1 MPFLF
6 SESLFLFF
14 SSVPFSFIII
24 LMKRILDYTITN
36 EYENFTIRE
45 FLTEKG
51 YPKGL
56 RAHLFRTE
64 GVLFRNG
71 EAGHSSDRL
80 KASDKLKIIL
90 EESMPETYPAPENT
104 PLSIL
109 YEDKDILVINKP
121 AHMPVHPSMTHYEHT
136 LANAVFYYLGSKK
149 EAGPFRCINRL
160 DKDTTGITVL
170 AKHSLSG
177 GILGRQMNERK
188 IHRTYLAIVRGITP
202 ESGTITAPIG
212 RKEGSVL
219 ERQVDFEHGEY
230 ACTHYRRLATKE
242 MLSGNALSLI
252 ALRLDTG
259 RTHQIR
265 VHMSYLG
272 YPLIGDFLYNPDF
285 SLIKRQALH
294 ACQLE
299 FEHPI
304 TKEQLCFTAPLPGD
318 MQMLFPEFHVK
329 NLNNI
334 FSN

>member
-1 MPFLF
+1 MPK
-6 SESLFLFF
+6 S
-14 SSVPFSFIII
+14 
-24 LMKRILDYTITN
+24 
-36 EYENFTIRE
+36 
-45 FLTEKG
+45 
-51 YPKGL
+51 
-56 RAHLFRTE
+56 
-64 GVLFRNG
+64 
-71 EAGHSSDRL
+71 
-80 KASDKLKIIL
+80 
-90 EESMPETYPAPENT
+90 YPAPENI

-109 YEDKDILVINKP
+109 YEDEDILVINKP

-136 LANAVFYYLGSKK
+136 LSNAVFYYLGSKN

-160 DKDTTGITVL
+160 DKDTTGITIL
-170 AKHSLSG
+170 AKNSLSG

-219 ERQVDFEHGEY
+219 ERQVDCEQGEY
-230 ACTHYRRLATKE
+230 ACTHYRRLAVKE
-242 MLSGNALSLI
+242 IFPKNTFSREPLSPDALSLI

-285 SLIKRQALH
+285 SLTKRQALH
-294 ACQLE
+294 ACQLK

-304 TKEQLCFTAPLPGD
+304 TKEQLCFTAPLPAD
-318 MQMLFPEFHVK
+318 MQMLFPEFHVP
-329 NLNNI
+329 NLDNL
-334 FSN
+334 FSD